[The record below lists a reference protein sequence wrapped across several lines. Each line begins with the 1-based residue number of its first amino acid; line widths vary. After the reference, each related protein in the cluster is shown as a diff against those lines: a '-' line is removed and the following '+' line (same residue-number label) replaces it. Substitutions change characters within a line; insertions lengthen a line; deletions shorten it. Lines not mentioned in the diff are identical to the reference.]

1 MGGLSI
7 WHLLILLA
15 VVVLVFGGGGKLSR
29 IMGDFGKGI
38 NSFKSG
44 LKVDED
50 RRREEEARGAIQQA
64 RPTQTVEPGIRQDEA
79 FRRWAHRAARR
90 GAAARRGPN

>member
-38 NSFKSG
+38 NSFKAG
-44 LKVDED
+44 LKSEEE
-50 RRREEEARGAIQQA
+50 RKREEEEARGVIDHA
-64 RPTQTVEPGIRQDEA
+64 RPTQTVDNAVRKDEA
-79 FRRWAHRAARR
+79 VRR
-90 GAAARRGPN
+90 

>member
-38 NSFKSG
+38 NSFKAG
-44 LKVDED
+44 LKSEEEQK
-50 RRREEEARGAIQQA
+50 REEETRTGIIDQQ
-64 RPTQTVEPGIRQDEA
+64 PGRAADIRHDEA
-79 FRRWAHRAARR
+79 VRR
-90 GAAARRGPN
+90 

>member
-15 VVVLVFGGGGKLSR
+15 VVVLIFGGGGKLSK

-38 NSFKSG
+38 NSFKAG
-44 LKVDED
+44 LKDDET
-50 RRREEEARGAIQQA
+50 RRREEEEARGTIDHT
-64 RPTQTVEPGIRQDEA
+64 RPVAAQTVESGVRQDDVV
-79 FRRWAHRAARR
+79 RR
-90 GAAARRGPN
+90 

>member
-15 VVVLVFGGGGKLSR
+15 LVVILFGGGGKLSR

-38 NSFKSG
+38 TSFKAG
-44 LKVDED
+44 LRDGE
-50 RRREEEARGAIQQA
+50 RREDEHDSIEHS
-64 RPTQTVEPGIRQDEA
+64 RPGQTIEGNVRQDEA
-79 FRRWAHRAARR
+79 VRR
-90 GAAARRGPN
+90 

>member
-15 VVVLVFGGGGKLSR
+15 VVVLVFGGGGKLSK

-38 NSFKSG
+38 NSFKAG
-44 LKVDED
+44 LKS
-50 RRREEEARGAIQQA
+50 EEEARREDETRGVIDQ
-64 RPTQTVEPGIRQDEA
+64 RPTQTIDSGIRHDEA
-79 FRRWAHRAARR
+79 VRR
-90 GAAARRGPN
+90 

>member
-15 VVVLVFGGGGKLSR
+15 VVVILFGGRGKLSS

-38 NSFKSG
+38 NSFKEG
-44 LKVDED
+44 LKPDEE
-50 RRREEEARGAIQQA
+50 RRREAEEARAAIDNP
-64 RPTQTVEPGIRQDEA
+64 RGPGGPTVENVARQDETV
-79 FRRWAHRAARR
+79 RR
-90 GAAARRGPN
+90 

>member
-15 VVVLVFGGGGKLSR
+15 VVVILFGGGGKLSR

-38 NSFKSG
+38 NSFKAG
-44 LKVDED
+44 LKSEDEQ
-50 RRREEEARGAIQQA
+50 RREEE
-64 RPTQTVEPGIRQDEA
+64 EA
-79 FRRWAHRAARR
+79 RAATIEHPRTVSGSTADGTVRKEDTVRR
-90 GAAARRGPN
+90 

>member
-15 VVVLVFGGGGKLSR
+15 VAVLIFGGGGKLSR

-38 NSFKSG
+38 NSFKAG
-44 LKVDED
+44 LKSEEE
-50 RRREEEARGAIQQA
+50 RKREEDEARGVIEQS
-64 RPTQTVEPGIRQDEA
+64 RPVASQTVDSTIRRDEA
-79 FRRWAHRAARR
+79 VRR
-90 GAAARRGPN
+90 

>member
-7 WHLLILLA
+7 WHLLIVLA

-44 LKVDED
+44 LKSEEEAK
-50 RRREEEARGAIQQA
+50 REEEVRTGEI
-64 RPTQTVEPGIRQDEA
+64 G
-79 FRRWAHRAARR
+79 RASCRER
-90 GAAARRGPN
+90 V

>member
-15 VVVLVFGGGGKLSR
+15 VVVILFGGRGKLSS

-38 NSFKSG
+38 NSFKQG
-44 LKVDED
+44 LKPEEEQ
-50 RRREEEARGAIQQA
+50 RREAEEARLGTIDQAGVAA
-64 RPTQTVEPGIRQDEA
+64 RPTVDSAVRQDETI
-79 FRRWAHRAARR
+79 RR
-90 GAAARRGPN
+90 

>member
-7 WHLLILLA
+7 WHLLIVLA
-15 VVVLVFGGGGKLSR
+15 VVVVLFGGGGKLSR

-44 LKVDED
+44 LKSDEE
-50 RRREEEARGAIQQA
+50 RKREEDEANGVIDHA
-64 RPTQTVEPGIRQDEA
+64 RPIPARTVENNVRQDETV
-79 FRRWAHRAARR
+79 RR
-90 GAAARRGPN
+90 

>member
-15 VVVLVFGGGGKLSR
+15 VAVLIFGGGGKLSR

-38 NSFKSG
+38 NSFKAG
-44 LKVDED
+44 LKSEEEIK
-50 RRREEEARGAIQQA
+50 REEEAARGVIDQ
-64 RPTQTVEPGIRQDEA
+64 RPAAPQTVDSTIRHDEA
-79 FRRWAHRAARR
+79 VRR
-90 GAAARRGPN
+90 

>member
-15 VVVLVFGGGGKLSR
+15 VAVLIFGGGGKLSR

-38 NSFKSG
+38 NSFKAG
-44 LKVDED
+44 LKSEEE
-50 RRREEEARGAIQQA
+50 RKREEDEARGVIEQP
-64 RPTQTVEPGIRQDEA
+64 RPVASQTADSTIRRDEA
-79 FRRWAHRAARR
+79 VRR
-90 GAAARRGPN
+90 

>member
-1 MGGLSI
+1 MGSFSI

-15 VVVLVFGGGGKLSR
+15 VVVILFGGGGKLSR

-44 LKVDED
+44 LKDDET
-50 RRREEEARGAIQQA
+50 RRREEEEARTGTIDQLQPTI
-64 RPTQTVEPGIRQDEA
+64 RPPAAPTADTTLRQDEA
-79 FRRWAHRAARR
+79 IHR
-90 GAAARRGPN
+90 